1 MGRTSRRL
9 LLSACSLFIVLA
21 LAAGSTF
28 AWLSDTVRVDAVFEA
43 GTLDL
48 VLTPDGTQVG
58 QGLRFSGLRPLTEEQ
73 LEERWAEQGNQPA
86 EEESCWFQ
94 PVQVYSAG
102 SLASFVTLSIE
113 EQAADTDSGASP
125 YGDQVLNFQDNGAGG
140 LMLGEPERVDCQ
152 NALRDDIQILLY
164 TCETDGSLKPVE
176 QNGQAVALW
185 EEGKSISYTLPQALA
200 AGETRDYILAARLP
214 ETTQDKLF
222 GQHFHANIVAN
233 AVQAESSPAE
243 TVTVRDLPV
252 SYVYKDAD
260 GSVLYRAAAKR
271 TLSYI
276 LPGEVWIRPDLQE
289 FDSEAYALADPETM
303 YVIEADATGAAAL
316 PDGETELL
324 FELTEK

>member
-21 LAAGSTF
+21 LAAGGTF

-48 VLTPDGTQVG
+48 VLTPDGMQVG
-58 QGLRFSGLRPLTEEQ
+58 QGLYFSGLRPLTREQ
-73 LEERWAEQGNQPA
+73 LEECWAEQGSQPA
-86 EEESCWFQ
+86 EGEACYFQ
-94 PVQVYSAG
+94 PVQLTSAG

-113 EQAADTDSGASP
+113 EQEADTSAGASP
-125 YGDQVLNFQDNGAGG
+125 YGDQVLNFEDNGAGG
-140 LMLGEPERVDCQ
+140 LTLGEPERVDCQ
-152 NALRDDIQILLY
+152 NALREDIRILLY
-164 TCETDGSLKPVE
+164 TCEADGSLKPVE

-185 EEGKSISYTLPQALA
+185 EEGQAISYTLPQALA
-200 AGETRDYILAARLP
+200 SGETKEYILAAQLP
-214 ETTQDKLF
+214 ETTEDKLF
-222 GQHFHANIVAN
+222 GQHFHAKIVAN
-233 AVQAESSPAE
+233 AIQTDSSPVE

-252 SYVYKDAD
+252 SYVYRDAD

-271 TLSYI
+271 TLANL
-276 LPGEVWIRPDLQE
+276 LPGEVWVHPDLQE
-289 FDSEAYALADPETM
+289 FDSGAYALADPKAT
-303 YVIEADATGAAAL
+303 YIVEADETGAAVL